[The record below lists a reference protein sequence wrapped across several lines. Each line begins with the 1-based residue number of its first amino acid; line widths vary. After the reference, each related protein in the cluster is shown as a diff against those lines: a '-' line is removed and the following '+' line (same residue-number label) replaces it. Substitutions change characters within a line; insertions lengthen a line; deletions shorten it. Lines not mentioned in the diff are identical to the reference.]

1 MAKIEICADGN
12 GDFVTVGF
20 DELPDILRRD
30 HAFVWIDVDANEPE
44 ELEGLRSQFGLH
56 RVDVENALAERQRPR
71 ISLYEDMLYLEF
83 YGLRLEHEE
92 IEADDIGI
100 FVGEQFVITV
110 RREGHPS
117 LSNLQERWKE
127 EQKQGRSANGHDK
140 GENPQRL
147 GEASRTRR
155 RQPSAEMLL
164 YSIMD
169 DLVDDYFPVVDWLGD
184 QIEDLEETVV
194 QGNAA
199 KPQLAIQTMRTQLL
213 HLRRLLSPQQEVVN
227 SLLRRDIPVID
238 DAMIPYFADVY
249 DHLLRIHDWMESYR
263 DHLSTI
269 VDLQLA
275 MQSNRLNRTMR
286 TLTAWSII
294 LMATTLIAG
303 IYGMNFVHMP
313 ELDWR
318 LGYPAALLTM
328 AGLGLGLYA
337 MFRKMGWW

>member
-44 ELEGLRSQFGLH
+44 ELEGLRGQFGLH

-71 ISLYEDMLYLEF
+71 IALYEDMLYLEF
-83 YGLRLEHEE
+83 YGLRLDHEAV
-92 IEADDIGI
+92 EANDIGV

-110 RREGHPS
+110 RRDGNPS
-117 LSNLQERWKE
+117 LDNLQERWKE
-127 EQKQGRSANGHDK
+127 EQGQSHGRAE
-140 GENPQRL
+140 GETSRRL
-147 GEASRTRR
+147 GGSSRTRR
-155 RQPSAEMLL
+155 RTPSAEMLL
-164 YSIMD
+164 YSILD

-184 QIEDLEETVV
+184 QIEELEEAVV
-194 QGNAA
+194 DGNAH
-199 KPQLAIQTMRTQLL
+199 KPQLAIQEMRTQLL